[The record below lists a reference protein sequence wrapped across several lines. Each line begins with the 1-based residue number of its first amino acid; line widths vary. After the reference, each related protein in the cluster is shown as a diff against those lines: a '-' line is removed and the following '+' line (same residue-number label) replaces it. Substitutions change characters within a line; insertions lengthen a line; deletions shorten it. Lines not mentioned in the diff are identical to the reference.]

1 MSAGCAPV
9 STSVPWLGPVS
20 TSGLEKVVR
29 IPSSI
34 LEACATRGSAAAGE
48 ADGSVAGGDGFAA
61 TGGARLATPG
71 GGGPAPVSDPPV
83 CAHDAAAAP
92 HNAAAI
98 AQDRQCRYASFL
110 RFIDMVRPRYGP
122 GGPAP
127 A

>member
-9 STSVPWLGPVS
+9 STSVPGLGPVS

-48 ADGSVAGGDGFAA
+48 ADGSVAGGHGLAA
-61 TGGARLATPG
+61 TGGARLAASGLATPDG
-71 GGGPAPVSDPPV
+71 GRPAPVSDPPV

-110 RFIDMVRPRYGP
+110 RFIDMVRS
-122 GGPAP
+122 
-127 A
+127 